1 MSDATP
7 LFKVLKGNPS
17 DTEVA
22 ALTAVF
28 TQLAAAAKPSDAH
41 ERNLWGRPDDRLQT
55 QTVFNPRAFHSVTF
69 Y

>member
-1 MSDATP
+1 MSDTTP

-17 DTEVA
+17 DSEVA

-28 TQLAAAAKPSDAH
+28 TQLIAASQPADAG
-41 ERNLWGRPDDRLQT
+41 ERNLWGRPEDRLQPH
-55 QTVFNPRAFHSVTF
+55 TVFNPRAFRSVTF

>member
-7 LFKVLKGNPS
+7 LFTVLKGNPS
-17 DTEVA
+17 DAEVA

-28 TQLAAAAKPSDAH
+28 TQLAAAATPADAH

>member
-1 MSDATP
+1 MSDTTP
-7 LFKVLKGNPS
+7 LFKVVKGNPS

-28 TQLAAAAKPSDAH
+28 TQLAAASPSAES
-41 ERNLWGRPDDRLQT
+41 ERNLWGSPASRLQPH
-55 QTVFNPRAFHSVTF
+55 QLYNPSAFRSVTF